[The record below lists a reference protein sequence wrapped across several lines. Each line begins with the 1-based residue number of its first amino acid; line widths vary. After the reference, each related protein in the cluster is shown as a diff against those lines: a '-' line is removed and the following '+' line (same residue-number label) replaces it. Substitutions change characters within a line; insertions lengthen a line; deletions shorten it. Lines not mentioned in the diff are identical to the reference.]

1 MYNFAKRYLELNKI
15 YQDMSKN
22 VLECKVKVRV
32 IVNFLNR
39 QGLQSANGEPYTY
52 QKVYNCIRGLTTDAN
67 VVKAINKYNKLA
79 SKW

>member
-22 VLECKVKVRV
+22 VLECKVKVQV

-39 QGLQSANGEPYTY
+39 QGLQSTNGEPYTY
-52 QKVYNCIRGLTTDAN
+52 QKVYNCIRGLTTDVN
-67 VVKAINKYNKLA
+67 VIKAINKYNKLA